1 MITNNKLRHI
11 LGVAVRCKELAEE
24 NGMSEEEQNACFI
37 MGFLHDVGYSNLF
50 GRKDLDGHPEIGYN
64 MVKDFNKHEEALEA
78 IKNHGTAYDNLTVY
92 DKILNTADLEVNYYG
107 ECVTFA
113 ERLQDIASR
122 HDIYS
127 EHYQM
132 AVRQAEAL
140 KNNSDKYK

>member
-11 LGVAVRCKELAEE
+11 LGVAIRCKELAEE
-24 NGMSEEEQNACFI
+24 NGLSEEEQNACFI

-50 GRKDLDGHPEIGYN
+50 GSKDLSSHPEVGYS
-64 MVKDFNKHEEALEA
+64 MIKDFNKHEEALEA
-78 IKNHGTAYDNLTVY
+78 IKNHGRAYDNLTVY

-107 ECVTFA
+107 ERVSFE
-113 ERLQDIASR
+113 ERLEDIASR

-132 AVRQAEAL
+132 AIKQVEAI
-140 KNNSDKYK
+140 KNCGDKYK